1 MNTGLLVLRL
11 GLGLL
16 LVGHGSQKLF
26 GLFGGPGLAGVGG
39 FFHSLGF
46 RPGKPM
52 ATVAGASEA
61 GAGVLLALGLLTP
74 LASAAVIGTLAVAGS
89 VHWASGLW
97 AQNSGYELPLLYAT
111 GAAALAFTGPGAY
124 SLDNALGL
132 DGLAGNGWGFAVVV
146 IGALSGLAVVARG
159 RRSRSA
165 RPCRRRPRTVR
176 HRGARPGL
184 TLAAPRSEPVPAP
197 RDGLRFVERGRLAS
211 R

>member
-1 MNTGLLVLRL
+1 VNTGLLVLRL
-11 GLGLL
+11 VLGLL

-26 GLFGGPGLAGVGG
+26 GVLGGPGLAGAGG

-74 LASAAVIGTLAVAGS
+74 LASAAVIGTLVVASS

-97 AQNSGYELPLLYAT
+97 AQNGGYELPLLYVTA
-111 GAAALAFTGPGAY
+111 AAALAFTGPGSY

-132 DGLAGNGWGFAVVV
+132 GGLAGGGWGAAAVIV
-146 IGALSGLAVVARG
+146 GAASGLAVVARG
-159 RRSRSA
+159 RRA
-165 RPCRRRPRTVR
+165 
-176 HRGARPGL
+176 
-184 TLAAPRSEPVPAP
+184 LAADAVAQAVAGEHVPA
-197 RDGLRFVERGRLAS
+197 
-211 R
+211 